1 MQRPTGVTILAVLAF
16 IGGVLGIL
24 GSLGLLGLGS
34 INGLFPILGIITL
47 VLSIVSLAFGY
58 GAWLLKPWAW
68 QLGVGIYV
76 ARIILSILFIV
87 LGASTIGTEIVGIV
101 IAAII
106 IYYLNQPA
114 IKQAFGR

>member
-1 MQRPTGVTILAVLAF
+1 VLAV

-24 GSLGLLGLGS
+24 GSLGLLSLGS

-58 GAWLLKPWAW
+58 GAWFLKPWAW

-76 ARIILSILFIV
+76 ARIIMSILFIV
-87 LGASTIGTEIVGIV
+87 LGAATIGSEIISIV
-101 IAAII
+101 IAALI
-106 IYYLNQPA
+106 IYYLNQPD
-114 IKQAFGR
+114 IKRAFGRS